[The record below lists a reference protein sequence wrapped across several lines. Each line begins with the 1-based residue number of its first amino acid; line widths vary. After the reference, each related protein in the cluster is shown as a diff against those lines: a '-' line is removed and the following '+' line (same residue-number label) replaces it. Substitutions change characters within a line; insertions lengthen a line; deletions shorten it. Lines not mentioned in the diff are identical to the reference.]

1 MMKNLF
7 ILIVACNFI
16 FSQAIENNSVV
27 EEKSVFWKK
36 NQDKL
41 ILNDGELFYGEY
53 IEMKNKNVLFKIE
66 FNENPT
72 SFISS
77 EIRHLV
83 LSNGKIIIRNNKDHS
98 LVCTFIWLFVSIYFY
113 SLNIRKVI
121 LK

>member
-53 IEMKNKNVLFKIE
+53 IEMKNKNVLFRKE

-77 EIRHLV
+77 EIRHLI
-83 LSNGKIIIRNNKDHS
+83 LANGKIIIRNNKDHS
-98 LVCTFIWLFVSIYFY
+98 MVCTFIWLFISIYFY
-113 SLNIRKVI
+113 SFHNLVN
-121 LK
+121 

>member
-1 MMKNLF
+1 MMKYLF
-7 ILIVACNFI
+7 ILIVACNYI
-16 FSQAIENNSVV
+16 FSQAIENNILV

-36 NQDKL
+36 DLDRL

-53 IEMKNKNVLFKIE
+53 IDMKNKNVLFKIE

-113 SLNIRKVI
+113 SFHNLVN
-121 LK
+121 